1 MSRQYLPKIIYRISS
16 NKRSRSNK
24 RLPQIYA
31 WSLMRRPYICRR
43 SRRYR
48 LGYLSDEWEHAPPAT
63 RAIAEL
69 YADMRMPAKLN
80 SSHLHRHAGGKDW
93 DDQCCQPLQFSYRN
107 SIPGRF
113 QAVPAAMSQAPTSNK
128 RPSPP
133 PSLSLIVR
141 MHGKPSLRAS
151 SSITANEASW
161 ERTRSSH
168 SRLLS
173 RAVVAWLLAT
183 LPNEETKTCFYC
195 HFIDNLVCKSYNGT
209 KVVTWLPTGRT

>member
-1 MSRQYLPKIIYRISS
+1 MSASPKFMPGRSYAAHISVDVAAVT
-16 NKRSRSNK
+16 
-24 RLPQIYA
+24 A
-31 WSLMRRPYICRR
+31 WATCRTNENMRRRQLEP
-43 SRRYR
+43 SQ
-48 LGYLSDEWEHAPPAT
+48 SFT
-63 RAIAEL
+63 
-69 YADMRMPAKLN
+69 ADMRMPAKLN

-93 DDQCCQPLQFSYRN
+93 DDQCCRPLQFSYRN

-113 QAVPAAMSQAPTSNK
+113 QAVPAAMSQAPSSNK

-141 MHGKPSLRAS
+141 MHGKPSLRAN
-151 SSITANEASW
+151 SSITANEASC